1 MFLRLG
7 VCMARSREKSYR
19 HILKYTG
26 IFGGVE
32 VLKILIGLIR
42 NKLVAVILGPNGM
55 GLISLLNSTIQ
66 LMHNSTNMG
75 IPTSAIREISDV
87 QENGDRTLLEE
98 TVAKVRTLALVTAVI
113 GTLLTASLC
122 RVLNNWTFT
131 WGDHTLHFVLLSPI
145 VGVMALTGVE
155 LSILKGIKQLRAL
168 ARLSVY
174 GVLVALVISI
184 PLFYFFGQRAIVP
197 VLLLT
202 ESIQLCLIASISLR
216 LFPLRLCPLRGL
228 WQKSRGVL
236 SLGAAFVVSG
246 IFVSG
251 ADFLIRTYLNNI
263 ASLDE
268 VGLFNAGFVIVSIY
282 GGMVFNAMGTD
293 YFPRLSAVAN
303 TGREMNKVVSEQ
315 IEVSVLMVAPMLV
328 GMMIIMPILL
338 PALYSDV
345 FAPVV
350 GMVQIGLLALLFRAV
365 YIPIEFISM
374 ARSNSMI
381 FLLQDSIAT
390 LFLIGCVI
398 GGYHEAGLWGAGLG
412 LTIAY
417 LLEAIFVLIVSH
429 AVFGYVL
436 SRRSIQYLFVHLLIG
451 LVAYAVTFTFNG
463 LFYWLIG
470 ALCILVSAG
479 YSFNI
484 LRNKAAIID
493 AIKRKL

>member
-1 MFLRLG
+1 MRLG
-7 VCMARSREKSYR
+7 VCMARTREKSYR

-32 VLKILIGLIR
+32 VLKILIGLVR
-42 NKLVAVILGPNGM
+42 NKFVAVILGPNGM

-66 LMHNSTNMG
+66 LMYNSTNIG
-75 IPTSAIREISDV
+75 IPTSAVREISEV
-87 QENGDRTLLEE
+87 QEKGEREVLEE
-98 TVAKVRTLALVTAVI
+98 SVAKVRTLAVITAVVGVI
-113 GTLLTASLC
+113 LTASLC
-122 RVLNNWTFT
+122 RVLDAWTFT

-145 VGVMALTGVE
+145 VGLMAINGGE
-155 LSILKGIKQLRAL
+155 LAILKGIKQLRAI

-174 GVLVALVISI
+174 AVVAALFISI
-184 PLFYFFGQRAIVP
+184 PLFYFFGQPAIVP

-202 ESIQLCLIASISLR
+202 EAFQLFLITRISLK
-216 LFPLRLCPLRGL
+216 LFPLRFCPLRGL
-228 WQKSRGVL
+228 WQKSKGIL
-236 SLGAAFVVSG
+236 TLGAAFVVSG
-246 IFVSG
+246 ILVSG
-251 ADFLIRTYLNNI
+251 ADFIIRTYLNNI

-268 VGLFNAGFVIVSIY
+268 VGLFNAGFVLVSIY

-293 YFPRLSAVAN
+293 YFPRLSAIAN

-315 IEVSVLMVAPMLV
+315 IEVSVLMVAPMLI

-338 PALYSDV
+338 PALYSEV

-381 FLLQDSIAT
+381 FLLQDSIGT
-390 LFLIGCVI
+390 LFLIVCVI
-398 GGYHEAGLWGAGLG
+398 GGYHEAGLWGTGLG
-412 LTIAY
+412 LTVAY
-417 LLEAIFVLIVSH
+417 LLEAIFVLIISH
-429 AVFGYVL
+429 VIFGYVL
-436 SRRSIQYLFVHLLIG
+436 SRRSIQYLFVHLLVG
-451 LVAYAVTFTFNG
+451 LMAYAVTVSFEG

-470 ALCILVSAG
+470 ALCVLASAG

-493 AIKRKL
+493 FIKRKL